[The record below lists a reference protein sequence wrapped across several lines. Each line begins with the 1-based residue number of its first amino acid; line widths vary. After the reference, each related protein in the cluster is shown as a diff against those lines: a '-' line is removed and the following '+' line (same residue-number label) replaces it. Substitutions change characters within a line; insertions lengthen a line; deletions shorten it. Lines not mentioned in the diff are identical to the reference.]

1 MRKMMMLA
9 ALLAM
14 LVVAAVPAI
23 AQVGQEFEQET
34 DSGDVEQSFTITGG
48 GDNGNQCVNVSG
60 DTNTGNLQTETGI
73 LQYDSEIEEFEQD
86 EVGDNLTVGSEEGS
100 TVTCDTQVNQA
111 ASAG

>member
-1 MRKMMMLA
+1 MKKVMMLA

-34 DSGDVEQSFTITGG
+34 ESGDVEQSFEVAGS
-48 GDNGNQCVNVSG
+48 GDNGNQCANIEG
-60 DTNTGNLQTETGI
+60 NANTGNLQDTSGFI
-73 LQYDSEIEEFEQD
+73 QYDSEIEEFEQED
-86 EVGDNLTVGSEEGS
+86 VGGTLSITGTS
-100 TVTCDTQVNQA
+100 TVECTQDVNQA